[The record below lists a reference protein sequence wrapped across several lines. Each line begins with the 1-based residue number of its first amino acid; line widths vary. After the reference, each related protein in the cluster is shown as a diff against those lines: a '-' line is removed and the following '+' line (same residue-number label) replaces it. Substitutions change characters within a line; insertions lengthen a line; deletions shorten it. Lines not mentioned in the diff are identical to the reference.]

1 MVQLFT
7 KPNCQPCKATKR
19 VLNSKGVPYEE
30 IDISTNEA
38 AREKIKG
45 LGFMQAPVIITD
57 DDSWSGFNPA
67 KLGALASVSA

>member
-30 IDISTNEA
+30 IDMSTNED
-38 AREKIKG
+38 AREMVKRM
-45 LGFMQAPVIITD
+45 GFMQAPVIITD

>member
-30 IDISTNEA
+30 IDMSTNED
-38 AREKIKG
+38 AREMVKRM
-45 LGFMQAPVIITD
+45 GFMQAPVIITD

-67 KLGALASVSA
+67 KLGALASISA